1 MKVKTLSA
9 LAGLG
14 SAMILSTGAR
24 ADLVANTGVNTSLS
38 VEAVT
43 SGGGAPPAG
52 LPRTIYHVYANFTAG
67 TDRVETW
74 GIGGVN
80 FGPGGVENLNA
91 LGVGPGLGFTNIGGA
106 VNNAPFEPGTTRDW
120 DSYATLGLRY
130 ANQGPV
136 VGGSPTD
143 AAGYSPGFPN
153 FATGTSVPVPAS
165 GMAVFITPDDAQGAA
180 NWIDSG
186 SDTSTRVLL
195 MQLVVNTGDHVQ
207 GTIGLVWSGGALA
220 GSQVASGL
228 SFTTVPAP
236 GALALLGLAGLVG
249 SRRRRA

>member
-80 FGPGGVENLNA
+80 FGPGG
-91 LGVGPGLGFTNIGGA
+91 
-106 VNNAPFEPGTTRDW
+106 
-120 DSYATLGLRY
+120 ATLGLRY